1 MNISGR
7 LNISG
12 RFNLVSTAPEMYDI
26 TYLVVG
32 GGGGTYNSTDATA
45 CGGGGAGGL
54 LYGTASVASGTPY
67 TVEVG
72 AGGTGPYGNGG
83 DSSINGTSAFGPP
96 TSISVTAFGG
106 GGANSVLGGFN
117 GGSGGGA
124 AAGSTLTGINGGIPG
139 LGTAGQG
146 NSGGTVPNTY
156 YAGGGGGAGSA
167 GYAGATPIR
176 AGNGGDGQANSIQG
190 TVISSSNVS
199 ISTGTKTF
207 VVPSGLSYGGGD
219 HLRFYFDSGNIMY
232 GTVTSYSGV
241 TLTVS
246 ITKIVGSGTYSSW
259 QIVYTYAGGGGS
271 AMGYLA
277 PTGTQYAG
285 TGGFGGGGAGSSLGN
300 SGRSNTGGG
309 AGAPWS
315 NSSASGGSGIV
326 IISYQ
331 SSNQRSANGTI
342 TSYTSNG
349 LTYWVHVFTTTG
361 TYTA

>member
-1 MNISGR
+1 MNITGG
-7 LNISG
+7 LNITG
-12 RFNLVSTAPEMYDI
+12 RINFISTAPDMYNI

-32 GGGGTYNSTDATA
+32 GGGGTYNSTQVTATA

-54 LYGTASVASGTPY
+54 LYGTASVASGTTY
-67 TVEVG
+67 EIIVG
-72 AGGTGPYGNGG
+72 AGGSGQYGNGG
-83 DSSINGTSAFGPP
+83 DSSIKGTSSFGPT
-96 TSISVTAFGG
+96 TSISITAFGG
-106 GGANSVLGGFN
+106 GVGNNALGGFD

-124 AAGSTLTGINGGIPG
+124 VYGINSSLPG
-139 LGTAGQG
+139 LGTTGQG
-146 NSGGTVPNTY
+146 NSGGTVPNTI

-176 AGNGGDGQANSIQG
+176 AGNGGDGQAITIRG

-207 VVPSGLSYGGGD
+207 VVPSGLSYTGGD
-219 HLRFYFDSGNIMY
+219 HLRFYYDSSNIMY
-232 GTVTSYSGV
+232 GTVTSYGGM

-259 QIVYTYAGGGGS
+259 AIDYTYAGGGG
-271 AMGYLA
+271 AAARTYIA
-277 PTGTQYAG
+277 PSSTEYTG
-285 TGGFGGGGAGSSLGN
+285 TGGFGGGGAGSSTGN
-300 SGRSNTGGG
+300 SGRDNTGGG
-309 AGAPWS
+309 AGAPWT
-315 NSSASGGSGIV
+315 NSSANGGSGIV

-331 SSNQRSANGTI
+331 SNSQRSSTGEIN
-342 TSYTSNG
+342 SYTSNG